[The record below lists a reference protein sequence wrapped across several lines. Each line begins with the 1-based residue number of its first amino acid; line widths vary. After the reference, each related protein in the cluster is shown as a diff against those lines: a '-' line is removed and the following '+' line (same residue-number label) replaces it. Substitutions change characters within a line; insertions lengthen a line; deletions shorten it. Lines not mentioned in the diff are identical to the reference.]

1 MKINKKGYLMK
12 LILNYNLNDF
22 DPKESEEE
30 VTFEERC
37 FKGVGGSKL
46 EL

>member
-12 LILNYNLNDF
+12 VILNYNLNGF

-30 VTFEERC
+30 VTFEECC
-37 FKGVGGSKL
+37 FKGVRGSKL